1 MHEIMKMIFIEYMK
15 VIDDEIEE
23 SDHVNIY
30 LINNE

>member
-1 MHEIMKMIFIEYMK
+1 MKMIFIEYMK